1 MCDVILE
8 IQKYTVTSQNVL
20 KDIHNL
26 YFVKLS
32 YYRYLKLE

>member
-8 IQKYTVTSQNVL
+8 IQKYTVTRQNIL
-20 KDIHNL
+20 RDIHNP

-32 YYRYLKLE
+32 YRYLELG